1 MVAVGLCLTKE
12 FVGSMSTDGDSVG
25 EGMYRWVGE
34 HREEK
39 VVEVTELDQMVDEDV

>member
-12 FVGSMSTDGDSVG
+12 LVGSTSTDGDSAG
-25 EGMYRWVGE
+25 EEKYRWLDE

-39 VVEVTELDQMVDEDV
+39 VVEVTELDQMADEDV